1 MFKLPKGRQPTV
13 LESSYFATAR
23 NDIEA
28 SLQALRQT
36 LPSLPSFAINR
47 EDLLRIAE
55 VKRLTALLFLRERLG
70 NPNVPANI
78 RPGDIPFYDN
88 ISTPNAIVPGAVE
101 TSLSA
106 CKSRLVSAIISL
118 ISTLPDSAT
127 LLWPLFVVGNSGLDD
142 EEQRRFVLERLED
155 IQKTRNLGSVRRAR
169 MVVED
174 AYRARDL
181 DHPRGKVWGHE
192 GPGIIS
198 LA

>member
-1 MFKLPKGRQPTV
+1 MSLKISKRHQLTAS
-13 LESSYFATAR
+13 ESSYFAAAR

-28 SLQALRQT
+28 SLQVLRQT
-36 LPSLPSFAINR
+36 LPSFAADQ

-55 VKRLTALLFLRERLG
+55 TKRLTALLFLRERLG
-70 NPNVPANI
+70 NPTISANI
-78 RPGDIPFYDN
+78 QPNDIPLYD
-88 ISTPNAIVPGAVE
+88 STPNPNAIVPGAVE

-106 CKSRLVSAIISL
+106 CKGRLVSAIISL

-127 LLWPLFVVGNSGLDD
+127 LLWPLFVVGNVGLDD
-142 EEQRRFVLERLED
+142 EEQRRFVLERLEG